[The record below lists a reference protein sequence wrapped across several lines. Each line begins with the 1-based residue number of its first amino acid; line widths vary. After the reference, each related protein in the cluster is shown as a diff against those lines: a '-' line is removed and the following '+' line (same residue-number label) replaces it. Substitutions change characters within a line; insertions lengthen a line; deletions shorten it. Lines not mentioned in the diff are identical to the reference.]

1 MSSQPTAIDHLVI
14 AVADPE
20 AAAAELA
27 DRVGLATTGG
37 GTHPG
42 AGTFNRVAFLAD
54 GAYLE
59 LIGVA
64 DPTAAAGVPVGRAV
78 LAALERGGG
87 LATYGL
93 LDDAVETSV
102 PALQANGSSIG
113 PVTHGSR
120 QRPDGD
126 LVEWWTAMPPE
137 LGALRPPFLAR
148 HRYAGAEWGP
158 EALAQRRGFVH
169 PIGSPVV
176 LHRLDLA
183 TPDPPALAA
192 DYQRTLGMDVWS
204 VGDLAVCSVG
214 QHTIRLVPIREM
226 PVPAVVVIGAAV
238 EEPRSI
244 EAFGMRFDVEPVEPA
259 ERRAEA
265 GT

>member
-20 AAAAELA
+20 VAAAELA

-87 LATYGL
+87 LATYAL
-93 LDDAVETSV
+93 LDDAVDASV

-113 PVTHGSR
+113 AVTHGSR

-126 LVEWWTAMPPE
+126 LVEWWTAMPPQ

-158 EALAQRRGFVH
+158 EAMAQRRGFVH
-169 PIGSPVV
+169 PIGSPAV

-192 DYQRTLGMDVWS
+192 DYATTIGLEFWTVA
-204 VGDLAVCSVG
+204 DLAVCSVG
-214 QHTIRLVPIREM
+214 PHTIRLVPIREM
-226 PVPAVVVIGAAV
+226 PVPAVVVVGAAV

-244 EAFGMRFDVEPVEPA
+244 EALGMRFDIEPSTPA
-259 ERRAEA
+259 AAAQRS
-265 GT
+265 G